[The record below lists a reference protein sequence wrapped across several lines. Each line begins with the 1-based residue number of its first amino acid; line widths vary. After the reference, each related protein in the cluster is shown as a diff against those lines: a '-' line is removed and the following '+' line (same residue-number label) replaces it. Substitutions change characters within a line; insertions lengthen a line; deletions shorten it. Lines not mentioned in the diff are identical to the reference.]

1 MAYSPTTI
9 ANYYIKEKAK
19 FGKLTPIKLIKLVYF
34 AHSWYLTLTDGEK
47 LVDERIQAW
56 KYGPV
61 FPSLFDNI
69 KLKGKIEISD
79 PLPYD
84 REETISKDDAEFLE
98 RIWDMYGSYNGIELS
113 AITHAND
120 TSWQKIYKEDTRDSE
135 IPNEEILRH
144 YKLRLVD

>member
-9 ANYYIKEKAK
+9 ANYYIQEKAK
-19 FGKLTPIKLIKLVYF
+19 FGKLTPMKLIKLVYF
-34 AHSWYLTLTDGEK
+34 AHSWYLALTDGEK
-47 LVDERIQAW
+47 LVDEKIQAW

-61 FPSLFDNI
+61 FPSLYDNI

-84 REETISKDDAEFLE
+84 REETISKEDAEFLE
-98 RIWDMYGSYNGIELS
+98 RIWDMYGNYNGIELS

-120 TSWQKIYKEDTRDSE
+120 TPWQKIYKEDTRDSE

-144 YKLRLVD
+144 YKTRLVN